1 MGHPNTTRSL
11 DDAGRCPMCER
22 GKGST
27 TRKGF
32 CAKHEVI
39 CSSHNDYVF
48 LKRDGCNI
56 CRAEAKRAE
65 KLAAE
70 QREEKKRAE
79 KLAAE
84 KREEEKRKGGKK

>member
-1 MGHPNTTRSL
+1 
-11 DDAGRCPMCER
+11 MCER

-27 TRKGF
+27 KKKGF

-39 CSSHNDYVF
+39 CSRHNDYVF
-48 LKRDGCNI
+48 LKRDGCNM
-56 CRAEAKRAE
+56 CRTDAKRAE

-79 KLAAE
+79 KLAVQ
-84 KREEEKRKGGKK
+84 KREEEKKSAEEKRKGGKK